1 MGRKRM
7 VVGSRHLALG
17 VNELEGGARR
27 RPKCQLAL
35 LFTSLPTLAVASR
48 MAGVV
53 VVVFTF
59 GFQLV
64 TVAPAALRVCG
75 WGLGMSSVPNEGGTL
90 SPCRDV
96 RRYAPCGMGYVGRGT
111 GMVVVVKRKLL

>member
-1 MGRKRM
+1 M

-17 VNELEGGARR
+17 VNELEGGAHR

-35 LFTSLPTLAVASR
+35 LFKTLPTLAVASR

-64 TVAPAALRVCG
+64 
-75 WGLGMSSVPNEGGTL
+75 
-90 SPCRDV
+90 
-96 RRYAPCGMGYVGRGT
+96 
-111 GMVVVVKRKLL
+111 GMVMLAGRCVDRVFPARGL